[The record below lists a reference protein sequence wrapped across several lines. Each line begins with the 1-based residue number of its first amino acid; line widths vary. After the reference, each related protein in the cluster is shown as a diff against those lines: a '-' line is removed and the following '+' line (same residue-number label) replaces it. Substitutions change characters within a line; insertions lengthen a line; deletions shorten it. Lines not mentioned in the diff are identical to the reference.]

1 MLCCIQLSKKNDVDS
16 EVGAEGVLYKV
27 FQHAYAPFILSKPMR
42 AIVMVVFFGWL
53 CASIALAPHADVG
66 LDQDLSMPED
76 SYMLD
81 YFNVIRSCLSISKL
95 NLMMYHS
102 SMKYLAR
109 YLAVGAPVYF
119 VVRESELDYTSQAVQ
134 KKLCGGLGCDVD
146 SLVTQIYVATKSRDR
161 SYIAATPASWIDDY
175 LDWFRIPTCCRV
187 DTFFE
192 DAFCPAYDPSS
203 TFNYLKLNLIVYFTC

>member
-81 YFNVIRSCLSISKL
+81 YFNVIRSCLSIS
-95 NLMMYHS
+95 
-102 SMKYLAR
+102 
-109 YLAVGAPVYF
+109 
-119 VVRESELDYTSQAVQ
+119 
-134 KKLCGGLGCDVD
+134 
-146 SLVTQIYVATKSRDR
+146 
-161 SYIAATPASWIDDY
+161 
-175 LDWFRIPTCCRV
+175 
-187 DTFFE
+187 
-192 DAFCPAYDPSS
+192 
-203 TFNYLKLNLIVYFTC
+203 